1 MDKRKCL
8 DTLYQDFRAELEKV
22 GDEKLK
28 VNEFGDEYFVYLKI
42 KRLLRE
48 EARMVTGELD
58 LETFW
63 YDMGWS
69 PSDNVVFAGVLGDSE
84 EEFFEL
90 TKEDED
96 IIRNIIK
103 NSLEE

>member
-1 MDKRKCL
+1 MDKKKCM
-8 DTLYQDFRAELEKV
+8 DTLYQDFKAEIEKV

-28 VNEFGDEYFVYLKI
+28 VNEFGDEYFIYLKI

-48 EARMVTGELD
+48 EARMVTGEMELD
-58 LETFW
+58 VFW

-69 PSDNVVFAGVLGDSE
+69 PSNNEVFAGVLGDCE

>member
-1 MDKRKCL
+1 MDKRKCM
-8 DTLYQDFRAELEKV
+8 DTLYQNFREEIEKV

-28 VNEFGDEYFVYLKI
+28 VNEFGDEYFIYLKI
-42 KRLLRE
+42 KQIYRE
-48 EARMVTGELD
+48 EARMVTGEMDLD
-58 LETFW
+58 KFW

-69 PSDNVVFAGVLGDSE
+69 PSNNEVFAGVLGDCE

-96 IIRNIIK
+96 IIRKIIQ
-103 NSLEE
+103 NSMEA